1 MRRGGKLAHPVIVPP
16 ISRWAERGANS
27 AIFLCNGLGI
37 GAWAASLPLLQA
49 RLHLSD
55 GQLSLVLLGFA
66 AGAVLSMP
74 MTGLAAPRLG
84 IDRATRLAVFAFA
97 LAMLGPGLAPVLP
110 AVIAAAFLLGLTNG
124 ALDVSMNGLASGI
137 ETRWGAPIMS
147 SFHAAFSLGGL
158 GGAALGAAMAPR
170 SSPWVNAMS
179 LVAVINVAIILAAWR
194 ALQEPGSTPAPAAP
208 RFVLPGRAA
217 LWLCAC
223 VALGL
228 LGEGAIGDWSG
239 VYLADN
245 LGASPSLAA
254 AGYGAFSAAMIA
266 GRLGGDAFVARFG
279 QARTVRYG
287 GLVFAAGVA
296 IALLAP
302 NPVASALGFGL
313 VGIGLSNVVPIVFS
327 AAARL
332 GSSPATG
339 VAMAASAGYS
349 GLLLGPVLIG
359 ALASIFGLWPSLW
372 LLAVCACAISFT
384 SSSIGRGEA
393 KRA

>member
-1 MRRGGKLAHPVIVPP
+1 LAHSVMVPP
-16 ISRWAERGANS
+16 VSRWVERGANS

-49 RLHLSD
+49 RLHLTD
-55 GQLSLVLLGFA
+55 GQLSLALLGFA

-74 MTGLAAPRLG
+74 LTGLAAPRIG
-84 IDRATRLAVFAFA
+84 VARATRLAA
-97 LAMLGPGLAPVLP
+97 LSYAIAMLGPGLAPGLP
-110 AVIAAAFLLGLTNG
+110 ALVFSAFLLGLTNG

-147 SFHAAFSLGGL
+147 SFHAAFSVGGL
-158 GGAALGAAMAPR
+158 GGAAIGAAMAPR
-170 SSPWVNAMS
+170 SSPWVSAMS
-179 LVAVINVAIILAAWR
+179 LVALINVALALAAWR
-194 ALQEPGSTPAPAAP
+194 ALQDPSSAPTAATAAP

-239 VYLADN
+239 VYLANN

-254 AGYGAFSAAMIA
+254 AGYGAFSAAMIV
-266 GRLGGDAFVARFG
+266 GRLGGDALVARFG
-279 QARTVRYG
+279 PARAVRYG
-287 GLVFAAGVA
+287 GLVFALGIVL
-296 IALLAP
+296 ALLAP
-302 NPVASALGFGL
+302 DPLESAIGFGL
-313 VGIGLSNVVPIVFS
+313 VGIGLSNVVPIVYS

-359 ALASIFGLWPSLW
+359 ALASIFGLRPSLW
-372 LLAVCACAISFT
+372 LLAACAGAIALT
-384 SSSIGRGEA
+384 AGSIGRGGA
-393 KRA
+393 KVS

>member
-1 MRRGGKLAHPVIVPP
+1 MAHSVSVPP
-16 ISRWAERGANS
+16 VSLWAERAANS
-27 AIFLCNGLGI
+27 AIFLCDGLGI

-49 RLHLSD
+49 RLHLTD
-55 GQLSLVLLGFA
+55 GELSLALLGFA

-74 MTGLAAPRLG
+74 LTGLAAPRIG
-84 IDRATRLAVFAFA
+84 VARATRLAALAFA
-97 LAMLGPGLAPVLP
+97 IAMLGPGLAPILP
-110 AVIAAAFLLGLTNG
+110 ALVLAAFLLGLTNG

-158 GGAALGAAMAPR
+158 GGAALGAAMASR
-170 SSPWVNAMS
+170 FSPWLNAMS
-179 LVAVINVAIILAAWR
+179 LVALINVALALATWR
-194 ALQEPGSTPAPAAP
+194 TLRDPLSAPALVAP
-208 RFVLPGRAA
+208 RFVLPRRAA

-254 AGYGAFSAAMIA
+254 AGYGAFSATMIA

-279 QARTVRYG
+279 EVRAVRYG
-287 GLVFAAGVA
+287 GLVFALGIAL
-296 IALLAP
+296 ALLAP
-302 NPVASALGFGL
+302 HPLESAIGFGL
-313 VGIGLSNVVPIVFS
+313 VGIGLSNVVPIVYS

-359 ALASIFGLWPSLW
+359 ALASVFGLRLSLW
-372 LLAVCACAISFT
+372 LLIVCAGAIALT
-384 SSSIGRGEA
+384 SSSIGRSGPKES
-393 KRA
+393 